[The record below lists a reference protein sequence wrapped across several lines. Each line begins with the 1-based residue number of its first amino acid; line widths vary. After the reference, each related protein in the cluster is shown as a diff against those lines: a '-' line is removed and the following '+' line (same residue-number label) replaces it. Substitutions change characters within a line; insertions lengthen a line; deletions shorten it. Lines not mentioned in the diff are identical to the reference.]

1 MLKHLALTLFGLL
14 LVKVDLTLHAQSASD
29 KRATETSASTVNL
42 QDGTAVVL
50 RFAEPLVGIPQ
61 FNPTNPIQ
69 HAKRGDLVHLVV
81 ASDVWVD
88 GVSVIRKGSLAQAT
102 VMKAGVPNWQYEDSG
117 LELRFDWVKSVDGK
131 EIPLRQKQNAKKSG
145 KFPVVL
151 LSSSSGSTH
160 LITGF
165 SWEHRSLSE
174 GLHQEIKVKSHHQW
188 TVVPAG
194 TRVKAYIQGNAL
206 LDSDEVRK
214 ALAEL
219 PEPNPTAAVTIYRE
233 KGPKEQPV
241 QVSCD
246 EKDLYA
252 LQDRQY
258 LVTEMG
264 PGKHTCRVEKEEASN
279 FSVSAGEEIYLRVH
293 HGTMSG
299 KWQMTVVDAAAGED
313 AITFFE
319 AVNPQKSPTLATE

>member
-1 MLKHLALTLFGLL
+1 MLKHLALFCL
-14 LVKVDLTLHAQSASD
+14 LVTKVELTLHAQTVSE
-29 KRATETSASTVNL
+29 KRATETPAATISIP
-42 QDGTAVVL
+42 DGTPVAL

-61 FNPTNPIQ
+61 FSPTNSIQ

-117 LELRFDWVKSVDGK
+117 LELRFDWVKSVNGE
-131 EIPLRQKQNAKKSG
+131 EISLRQKKNAKKSG
-145 KFPVVL
+145 KFPVVMI
-151 LSSSSGSTH
+151 SSSSGNAH
-160 LITGF
+160 IITGF

-174 GLHQEIKVKSHHQW
+174 GLHQEMKVKLHHQW

-206 LDSDEVRK
+206 LDADTVGK

-219 PEPNPTAAVTIYRE
+219 PESNPSAVVTIYRE
-233 KGPKEQPV
+233 KGPKEQQV

-258 LVTEMG
+258 FVTEMG
-264 PGKHTCRVEKEEASN
+264 PGKHNCRVEKGEVSN
-279 FSVSAGEEIYLRVH
+279 FIVSAGEEIYLRVH
-293 HGTMSG
+293 HGTMSS
-299 KWQMTVVDAAAGED
+299 KWEMSVVDTSAGED

-319 AVNPQKSPTLATE
+319 TVNPTEPPAPATE